1 MYTCKRVT
9 DKKHVWPTTL
19 VLLRLSLDAVCARLS
34 KQIVCG
40 PICVCHKRQT
50 NKLSATYNICVYIY
64 TYLSLNLSLKIST
77 FPMCQ
82 DVLGYNVTLNADAPG
97 SGSVAGYYSVTGC
110 RNPSNTS
117 DRGCMQGVPRW
128 KSQTLTHEK
137 RQYQVAVG
145 FLQYGN
151 LYQTTFRHNPQ

>member
-1 MYTCKRVT
+1 M
-9 DKKHVWPTTL
+9 
-19 VLLRLSLDAVCARLS
+19 CARLS

-40 PICVCHKRQT
+40 PICVCHKQQT
-50 NKLSATYNICVYIY
+50 NKLSATYNICIYIY
-64 TYLSLNLSLKIST
+64 MSIVIYLSLNLSLKIST

-97 SGSVAGYYSVTGC
+97 SGSVAGYYGVTGC
-110 RNPSNTS
+110 RNPSNTA

-151 LYQTTFRHNPQ
+151 LYQTTSRHNPQ

>member
-1 MYTCKRVT
+1 M
-9 DKKHVWPTTL
+9 
-19 VLLRLSLDAVCARLS
+19 
-34 KQIVCG
+34 
-40 PICVCHKRQT
+40 
-50 NKLSATYNICVYIY
+50 YIY
-64 TYLSLNLSLKIST
+64 IYVYSYIYIYIFISQPVSQDST

-97 SGSVAGYYSVTGC
+97 SGSVAGYYGVTGC
-110 RNPSNTS
+110 RNPSNTA